1 MLRSRRFTSAENLPP
16 ILASG
21 ESAVVR
27 KRRDVSPV
35 ADDTGGILR
44 REGSMNGHA
53 VAGYGA

>member
-21 ESAVVR
+21 ESDVVGT
-27 KRRDVSPV
+27 RRDVSPV

-44 REGSMNGHA
+44 REGGMNGRA
-53 VAGYGA
+53 VVGIGA